1 MRYDIVL
8 AGVGGQGVL
17 SIAAII
23 ASTAAAEGLV
33 VKQAETHG
41 MSQRGGAVAAHLRM
55 ADGPIASDLVPR
67 GEAAMIIGM
76 EPVESLRYL
85 EYLSDDGVVIST
97 TKPLQNIPNYPE
109 LEQVVDSL
117 RALPHS
123 VLVDAERLA
132 RDAGAVRAA
141 NVVLVGV
148 ASRFLP
154 LPAKAIES
162 QIKARFGS
170 KGEAILEA
178 NLTAFRA
185 ARELPD

>member
-1 MRYDIVL
+1 ML

-17 SIAAII
+17 SVAAII

-85 EYLSDDGVVIST
+85 EYLSGDGVVIST
-97 TKPLQNIPNYPE
+97 STPLQNIPNYPD

-117 RALPHS
+117 RGLPHS
-123 VLVDAERLA
+123 VLVDAERMA
-132 RDAGAVRAA
+132 REAGSARAA
-141 NVVLVGV
+141 NVVLVGA
-148 ASRFLP
+148 ASRYLP
-154 LPAKAIES
+154 LPPEALEK
-162 QIKARFGS
+162 QITIRFER
-170 KGEAILEA
+170 KGESILRA
-178 NLTAFRA
+178 NLAAFRA
-185 ARELPD
+185 ARELVS

>member
-1 MRYDIVL
+1 ML

-17 SIAAII
+17 SVAAII

-67 GEAAMIIGM
+67 GKAAMIIGM

-85 EYLSDDGVVIST
+85 EYLSDNGVVIST
-97 TKPLQNIPNYPE
+97 TKPLQNIPNYPD
-109 LEQVVDSL
+109 LEQVLESL
-117 RALPHS
+117 RGLPHS
-123 VLVDAERLA
+123 ILVDAELLA
-132 RDAGAVRAA
+132 REAGAARAA

-148 ASRFLP
+148 ASRYLP
-154 LPAKAIES
+154 LPPEALET
-162 QIKARFGS
+162 QIKTRFGG

-185 ARELPD
+185 ARELPV